1 MNTSVLAYASLEK
14 PALLRV
20 CDRRLKSKGLS
31 RFRTNVSLTL
41 TLSTATI
48 YECSDSTPHKTMR
61 PCNQCRKPVKNAVQL
76 CEDCEKYN
84 AKHKIEAKTTVSLTP
99 VDTNNLPPVPYD
111 STVNVMLL
119 STGLCF
125 GLMGL
130 LIGILCGSMTYAI
143 VGMGMGWL
151 IAFIMIPI
159 FR

>member
-1 MNTSVLAYASLEK
+1 
-14 PALLRV
+14 
-20 CDRRLKSKGLS
+20 
-31 RFRTNVSLTL
+31 
-41 TLSTATI
+41 
-48 YECSDSTPHKTMR
+48 
-61 PCNQCRKPVKNAVQL
+61 
-76 CEDCEKYN
+76 
-84 AKHKIEAKTTVSLTP
+84 
-99 VDTNNLPPVPYD
+99 
-111 STVNVMLL
+111 MLL